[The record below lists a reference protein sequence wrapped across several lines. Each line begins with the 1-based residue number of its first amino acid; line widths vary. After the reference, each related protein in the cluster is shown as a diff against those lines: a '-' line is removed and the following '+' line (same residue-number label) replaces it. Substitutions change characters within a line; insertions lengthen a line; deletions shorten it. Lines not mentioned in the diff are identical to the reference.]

1 MVGRGWREEV
11 TDGQRDPMLQD
22 DRTKILSP
30 TREKQSGGGVAG
42 WGRERKRNEWGWADQ
57 RILG

>member
-1 MVGRGWREEV
+1 MVGIGWREEV

-30 TREKQSGGGVAG
+30 TREKQSGGGGGGAG
-42 WGRERKRNEWGWADQ
+42 PGEEEK
-57 RILG
+57 